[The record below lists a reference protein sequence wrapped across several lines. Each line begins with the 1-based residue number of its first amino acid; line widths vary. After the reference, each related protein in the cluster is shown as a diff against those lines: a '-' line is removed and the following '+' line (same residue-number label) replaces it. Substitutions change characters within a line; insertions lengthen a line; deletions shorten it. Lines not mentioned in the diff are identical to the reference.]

1 MAKPPRLLP
10 TTITNVAVVATRGR
24 PTLRYVATRGS
35 DADATGQNVR
45 GYSARSIATAS
56 IRLLNTTDPSYSIR
70 DQRPTVALMLGAPY
84 ASARTRALYSVSLAR
99 AVHAVL
105 GARFSIVHRPFALL
119 LPLTTKRSHVELNHP
134 TVKHARTCWTESAL
148 SAWIKEVIIKS
159 CKLLPVEELKD
170 MVAIGPDPTTE
181 LPFQEYSHLR
191 CRLALADSFLDL
203 IFGTFVVVLM
213 APFSDSVTDNTRDLA
228 ETKGKDRELARH

>member
-1 MAKPPRLLP
+1 M
-10 TTITNVAVVATRGR
+10 
-24 PTLRYVATRGS
+24 
-35 DADATGQNVR
+35 
-45 GYSARSIATAS
+45 
-56 IRLLNTTDPSYSIR
+56 
-70 DQRPTVALMLGAPY
+70 
-84 ASARTRALYSVSLAR
+84 
-99 AVHAVL
+99 
-105 GARFSIVHRPFALL
+105 
-119 LPLTTKRSHVELNHP
+119 
-134 TVKHARTCWTESAL
+134 
-148 SAWIKEVIIKS
+148 
-159 CKLLPVEELKD
+159 EELKD